1 MTGSLVST
9 EITDCRDCYR
19 CIREC
24 VPKAIRVSDGH
35 AQVQADRCV
44 LCGHCVSVCPAKAKR
59 VRNDLVRAQSL
70 LLSRRPVYASLAPS
84 VAAEFSET
92 SPYAVAAGIL
102 KLGFIGVS
110 ETALGAEIV
119 ARHEARAG
127 RLDANPVRISSACP
141 SVVELIEKYHPEL
154 VPSISPTLSPALTHA
169 KMLREHYGED
179 IGVVFISPCI
189 AKKQEADAHPELI
202 DVAITFEDLETWFS
216 QTGIDVAYLDE
227 RDGAFVP
234 YRANHGAGFP
244 VEGGMIRSIARIE
257 EQTEAEGAPVP
268 RARRAVSISG
278 LAEIREALIEV
289 ADGLASSVANE
300 PLYLELQA
308 CRGGCI
314 RGPGGRKSGGALA
327 RQDAVRKWQE
337 AAPLQRHSIVGPDVT
352 AHFTAAAV
360 ATPTTDSRA
369 IREALSWIG
378 KHQKQDEL
386 NCGSCGYDTCRSFA
400 AALVGGL
407 AEQTMCVGH
416 MRKIAQKKT
425 DALLRAMPSAV
436 VIVDR
441 DLTIRECN
449 QRFASL
455 AGEEAELLFD
465 AKPGMGGIS
474 VKEIVPFWEL
484 FADALEGN
492 GDTIGKDLTLD
503 GRVLSA
509 SVFVVEAGSMVGGVF
524 DDVTAPSVK
533 RERIIDQAESVIR
546 KNLATVQQIAHLM
559 GENAAETEALL
570 SSIITAFGNEE
581 A

>member
-1 MTGSLVST
+1 
-9 EITDCRDCYR
+9 
-19 CIREC
+19 

-35 AQVQADRCV
+35 AQVQPERCV
-44 LCGHCVSVCPAKAKR
+44 LCGHCVSVCPANAKR

-84 VAAEFSET
+84 VAAEFPGT

-102 KLGFIGVS
+102 KLGFTGVS
-110 ETALGAEIV
+110 ETALGAEVV
-119 ARHEARAG
+119 ARHEARAE
-127 RLDANPVRISSACP
+127 RTDLNPIRISSACP

-169 KMLREHYGED
+169 KMLREHYGDD

-202 DVAITFEDLETWFS
+202 DVAITFSDLELWFT
-216 QTGIDVAYLDE
+216 QTGIDVTYLDE
-227 RDGAFVP
+227 LDGSFVP
-234 YRANHGAGFP
+234 FRANHGAGFP
-244 VEGGMIRSIARIE
+244 VEGGMLRSIARFDA
-257 EQTEAEGAPVP
+257 QARPADAPAST
-268 RARRAVSISG
+268 ARRAVSISG
-278 LAEIREALIEV
+278 LADVREALVEV
-289 ADGLASSVANE
+289 SGDLAGDRSIE

-314 RGPGGRKSGGALA
+314 RGPGSRRAGGTLA
-327 RQDAVRKWQE
+327 REGAVRKWQ
-337 AAPLQRHSIVGPDVT
+337 AGAPPQRRSLVGPNLTERFV
-352 AHFTAAAV
+352 AAAV
-360 ATPTTDSRA
+360 AAPTQDERA

-386 NCGSCGYDTCRSFA
+386 NCGSCGYDTCREFA

-449 QRFASL
+449 ERFASM
-455 AGEEAELLFD
+455 AGEEAELLFE

-474 VKEIVPFWEL
+474 VKDIVPFWEL

-492 GDTIGKDLTLD
+492 GDTIGKDLTLE

-509 SVFVVEAGSMVGGVF
+509 SVFVVEAGAMVGGVF

-546 KNLATVQQIAHLM
+546 KNLSTVQQIAHLM

-570 SSIITAFGNEE
+570 SSIITAFGPEE
-581 A
+581 SQ